1 MHMKIVPTNKQGWL
15 GLASLPFKAYMLGV
29 ALIYPYWS
37 LHMPGRPGRI
47 GGGDISDGMSD
58 LSIGFFVCFIALT
71 VMAIVQALAKNKRD
85 AKWNIVFAVL
95 ALVCDLALI
104 PPYLR

>member
-47 GGGDISDGMSD
+47 GGGDTSDGMSD

-95 ALVCDLALI
+95 ALVCGLALI